1 MTGCLCLWSGI
12 QAEGV
17 QTEGRSVCLSVCLVH
32 LVYLVRLVHPNKRD
46 RPDRQNRPASGL
58 QPESLQAESLCP
70 EPLLRNVEGDLN
82 GVCLKLRKQ
91 SLCLK
96 GVVGILGLGLVVQ
109 NRLEKILGNVNLS
122 CCHGRGAGP

>member
-1 MTGCLCLWSGI
+1 MCLGLVQLTPTTGCLCLWSGA

-17 QTEGRSVCLSVCLVH
+17 HLVCFVYLVDLVH
-32 LVYLVRLVHPNKRD
+32 LISLVQPNNKTD
-46 RPDRQNRPASGL
+46 QTNQINR
-58 QPESLQAESLCP
+58 
-70 EPLLRNVEGDLN
+70 RNQLGKVECDLN

-91 SLCLK
+91 SLCLE

-122 CCHGRGAGP
+122 CYHGSGAGP